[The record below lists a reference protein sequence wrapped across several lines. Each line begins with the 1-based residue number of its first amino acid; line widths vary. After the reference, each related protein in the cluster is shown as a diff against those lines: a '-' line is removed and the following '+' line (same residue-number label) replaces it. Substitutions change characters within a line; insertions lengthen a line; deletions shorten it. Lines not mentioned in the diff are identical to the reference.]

1 VFNNPNTGKAE
12 SHPAGEPVGYIIELE
27 NGFKI
32 WHMGDTGLFP
42 DMKFISEYY
51 APDLVLIPIGG
62 NFTMGPAEAA
72 YAINTWIKPKM
83 VMPMHY
89 GSNPLAKGT
98 VNEFLQAMKNSK
110 SKIIQMVEGQT
121 LEF

>member
-1 VFNNPNTGKAE
+1 
-12 SHPAGEPVGYIIELE
+12 
-27 NGFKI
+27 
-32 WHMGDTGLFP
+32 
-42 DMKFISEYY
+42 
-51 APDLVLIPIGG
+51 
-62 NFTMGPAEAA
+62 
-72 YAINTWIKPKM
+72 
-83 VMPMHY
+83 MHY

>member
-1 VFNNPNTGKAE
+1 V
-12 SHPAGEPVGYIIELE
+12 
-27 NGFKI
+27 
-32 WHMGDTGLFP
+32 
-42 DMKFISEYY
+42 
-51 APDLVLIPIGG
+51 PIGG

-72 YAINTWIKPKM
+72 YVIKNWIKPKM

-98 VNEFLQAMKNSK
+98 VEEFKDSMKNSTI
-110 SKIIQMVEGQT
+110 KIIQMTEGQT